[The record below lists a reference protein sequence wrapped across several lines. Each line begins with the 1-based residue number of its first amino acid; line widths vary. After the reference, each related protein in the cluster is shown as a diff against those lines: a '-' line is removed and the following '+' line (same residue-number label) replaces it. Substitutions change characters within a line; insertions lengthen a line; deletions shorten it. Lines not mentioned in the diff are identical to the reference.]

1 MFGSTFAHDF
11 HRAINYC
18 RQNSPW
24 LLHEMFTTMDTFLD
38 WARFSRTSSD
48 RVDIEGGAR
57 SLQKLRTAEVT
68 DSQDALAILML
79 GQALAAFD
87 AFVTSAGTRSILRYS
102 LSLVKPWYSDFA
114 QVQFL
119 DPVTISPIFWDIVDS
134 MVHREVPVIKPEL
147 RGPLVVDRL
156 AGLCTSLL
164 PTLYDLSLV
173 AHDMRQNPDQARRI
187 DSLEVYIRQWNPDHG
202 NLESLGFSA
211 IEVASIRTQAVLYRL
226 AGLLLIHRLRHPL
239 TSHDDTAVSL
249 ANEILDERTA
259 FFTNQGSDVTLQNAG
274 LPVFLALLEVPLP
287 AEDVWKTST
296 RLRVRPS
303 CVDKLNAFYQYFW
316 EQKLAGFNGSLFE
329 LVDRGPEFTV
339 LP

>member
-1 MFGSTFAHDF
+1 
-11 HRAINYC
+11 
-18 RQNSPW
+18 
-24 LLHEMFTTMDTFLD
+24 MDSFLD
-38 WARFSRTSSD
+38 WARFSRISSD

-68 DSQDALAILML
+68 GSQDALAILML

-87 AFVTSAGTRSILRYS
+87 AFVASAGTRSILRYS

-134 MVHREVPVIKPEL
+134 LVHREVPVIRPEL
-147 RGPLVVDRL
+147 RGPLIIDRL

-164 PTLYDLSLV
+164 PTLYDLSSV
-173 AHDMRQNPDQARRI
+173 AHDMRNNPAQATRL
-187 DSLEVYIRQWNPDHG
+187 DDLEVYIRQWKPDHE
-202 NLESLGFSA
+202 NLEFLGFSV
-211 IEVASIRTQAVLYRL
+211 IEVASIRTQAILYRL

-239 TSHDDTAVSL
+239 GSHDGVAVSL
-249 ANEILDERTA
+249 ANEILSERTA
-259 FFTNQGSDVTLQNAG
+259 FFANQGNDVTLQNAG
-274 LPVFLALLEVPLP
+274 LPVFLALLEVPLAP
-287 AEDVWKTST
+287 EDVWKTST

-303 CVDKLNAFYQYFW
+303 CVDKLNSFHSFFW